1 MNIENQQQEAES
13 EVVSID
19 IEEQEA
25 PQAETASQE
34 VVADSDN
41 STIVRNDSDDSNE
54 LENYSE
60 NVQKRINQ
68 LTAKRKQALEESEA
82 AYNYASQMKVQND
95 ELRKRLEDLD
105 KGYISEYGS
114 RVETQEIATKRVL
127 KEAYDAG
134 DTEKIAEAN
143 SALAQLAIEKE
154 RLRIQKAR
162 SEQQVQVEEQPQQV
176 QQQAPQRP
184 QELDSKLKD
193 WMGKNSW
200 FGSDRALTGAATAI
214 HEQIVG
220 EEGFDPSTDEYY
232 AEIDKRM
239 SAFLD
244 KSQGSKRNAQAVA
257 PASSG
262 RSATKK
268 GGKKTVELT
277 PGQVAFAT
285 KMKIPLEQYA
295 KEVARLERERSA

>member
-1 MNIENQQQEAES
+1 MNEEIQNQEAEEQTVS
-13 EVVSID
+13 VEV
-19 IEEQEA
+19 EEQDGEVKVEA
-25 PQAETASQE
+25 Q
-34 VVADSDN
+34 DSEEN
-41 STIVRNDSDDSNE
+41 RTIVRNSEDQDSE

-82 AYNYASQMKVQND
+82 AYNYATQMKAQND

-105 KGYISEYGS
+105 KGYINEYGS
-114 RVETQEIATKRVL
+114 RVETQEAAAKRIL

-134 DTEKIAEAN
+134 DTDKIAEAN
-143 SALAQLAIEKE
+143 AALAQLAVEKE
-154 RLRIQKAR
+154 RLRVQKIR
-162 SEQQVQVEEQPQQV
+162 SEQQAAQPQEVEQPQPQQV
-176 QQQAPQRP
+176 RRTE
-184 QELDSKLKD
+184 ELDPKLQS
-193 WMGKNSW
+193 WMQRNPW
-200 FGSDRALTGAATAI
+200 FGSDRALTGAAQGI

-220 EEGFDPSTDEYY
+220 SEGFDPSTDEYY

-239 SAFLD
+239 SVFLN
-244 KSQGSKRNAQAVA
+244 KSQGNRQSAPAVA

-268 GGKKTVELT
+268 GGKNTVELT

-285 KMKIPLEQYA
+285 KMKIPLEKYA
-295 KEVARLERERSA
+295 QEVARLEKQRSA